1 VEKGKRKAKDTAK
14 AKRKGCKRQLL
25 QPMGFTN
32 EKPGAAKKEKSSGE
46 SVLVRNFSTDKW
58 VVIITGEPSHIVK
71 LLQDGTLYVSEVRP
85 EIGIILFPIESTYW
99 SRDNLARITEEG
111 FPC

>member
-1 VEKGKRKAKDTAK
+1 MEKGKRKAKD
-14 AKRKGCKRQLL
+14 
-25 QPMGFTN
+25 M
-32 EKPGAAKKEKSSGE
+32 
-46 SVLVRNFSTDKW
+46 LVRNFSTDKW
-58 VVIITGEPSHIVK
+58 VVSITGEPSHIVK

-85 EIGIILFPIESTYW
+85 QIGIILFPIESTYW